1 MNEPNNSLLKRRPR
15 SRRWFLSG
23 GVIAIG
29 AIWAST
35 MEFWRYAGAPTP
47 TPTGSCGPL
56 PSETSTPDDFH
67 WEQFGGSID
76 DWSGLS
82 CTPIYGLVRVT
93 REDDMLRALAFARKR
108 NLPIT
113 ASGQRHSMG
122 GQSFSR
128 GGLILDM
135 RGFNQVSVN
144 RDDESVTVQ
153 AGATWADILAA
164 LDPHGLA
171 VRSMQSYSVFTVGGS
186 LSVNGHGISRDF
198 GAIAET
204 VRELR
209 VLLANGTI
217 VTASPTQNADLF
229 RHVLGGYGLFG
240 IVLTATLNLTRN
252 CLYRVQLHTLNAQ
265 GFPEYHR
272 QFLKDTAN
280 IPLVYGRFSVAP
292 GSGYM
297 DELVMHEFHPV
308 ETDNGTPLPLMN
320 SAVNTKLVRLLLNV
334 SKTGGAGRWLR
345 WRAENAAGCRVDHGQ
360 AIPGRS
366 ETCLVTRNTACDD
379 STDYLYDRL
388 NDSNLLQE
396 YFVPV
401 EYLPTFTDG
410 LRKVVQANQVNLIN
424 VTLRIVPHDSVTA
437 LQYAP
442 RDMVALV
449 LYVSEQREPG
459 SQARLREATLRL
471 IELSAA
477 GGGTFYLP
485 YRLDYGMPQLRAA
498 YPQIDEFFAAKRRYD
513 PEERFTNHFYEIYG
527 QREQMLHRSV
537 ATS

>member
-1 MNEPNNSLLKRRPR
+1 MNDPNDSLLKPRAR

-23 GVIAIG
+23 GAVAIG

-35 MEFWRYAGAPTP
+35 MELWRYAGAPTP

-56 PSETSTPDDFH
+56 PSQTRTPNGLH

-82 CTPIYGLVRVT
+82 CTPIYGLIRVS
-93 REDDMLRALAFARKR
+93 REDDVLRALAFARKQD
-108 NLPIT
+108 LPIT

-122 GQSFSR
+122 GQAFSR

-135 RGFNQVSVN
+135 RGFNQISVN
-144 RDDESVTVQ
+144 QADESVTVQ

-164 LDPHGLA
+164 IDPQGLA

-209 VLLANGTI
+209 VLLANGAI

-252 CLYRVQLHTLNAQ
+252 CLYRVQLHTLNARE
-265 GFPEYHR
+265 FPEYR
-272 QFLKDTAN
+272 GQFLGDTTA
-280 IPLVYGRFSVAP
+280 IPLAYGRFSVAP

-308 ETDNGTPLPLMN
+308 TDNGTPLPPMN
-320 SAVNTKLVRLLLNV
+320 SAVNTKLVRSLLNV
-334 SKTGGAGRWLR
+334 SKTGGLGRWVR

-360 AIPGRS
+360 KLPGRS
-366 ETCLVTRNTACDD
+366 GDCLVTRNTACDD

-388 NDSNLLQE
+388 NDCNLLQE

-401 EYLPTFTDG
+401 EYLTTFMNG
-410 LRKVVQANQVNLIN
+410 LRQVVRTNQINLIN
-424 VTLRIVPHDSVTA
+424 VTLRIVPRDIVTA
-437 LQYAP
+437 LPYAP

-449 LYVSEQREPG
+449 LYVIEQRQTT
-459 SQARLREATLRL
+459 SQARLRDATLRL

-513 PEERFTNHFYEIYG
+513 PEERFTNHFYETYG
-527 QREQMLHRSV
+527 HAS
-537 ATS
+537 

>member
-1 MNEPNNSLLKRRPR
+1 
-15 SRRWFLSG
+15 
-23 GVIAIG
+23 
-29 AIWAST
+29 
-35 MEFWRYAGAPTP
+35 MELWRYAGAPTP

-56 PSETSTPDDFH
+56 PSQTRTPNGLH

-82 CTPIYGLVRVT
+82 CTPIYGLIRVS
-93 REDDMLRALAFARKR
+93 REDDVLRALAFARKQD
-108 NLPIT
+108 LPIT

-122 GQSFSR
+122 GQAFSR

-135 RGFNQVSVN
+135 RGFNQISVN
-144 RDDESVTVQ
+144 QADESVTVQ

-164 LDPHGLA
+164 IDPQGLA

-209 VLLANGTI
+209 VLLANGAI

-252 CLYRVQLHTLNAQ
+252 CLYRVQLHTLNARE
-265 GFPEYHR
+265 FPEYR
-272 QFLKDTAN
+272 GQFLGDTTA
-280 IPLVYGRFSVAP
+280 IPLAYGRFSVAP

-308 ETDNGTPLPLMN
+308 ETGNGTRLPPMN
-320 SAVNTKLVRLLLNV
+320 ATVNTKLVRFLLNV
-334 SKTGGAGRWLR
+334 SKTGAMGRWLR

-360 AIPGRS
+360 TLPGRS
-366 ETCLVTRNTACDD
+366 EDCLVTRNTACDD

-401 EYLPTFTDG
+401 EYLPTFMEG
-410 LRKVVQANQVNLIN
+410 LRQVVRANQVNLIN
-424 VTLRIVPHDSVTA
+424 VTLRLVPRDNITA
-437 LQYAP
+437 LPYAS

-449 LYVSEQREPG
+449 LYVIEQRQPDA
-459 SQARLREATLRL
+459 QARLQEATLRL

-477 GGGTFYLP
+477 GDGTFYLP

-498 YPQIDEFFAAKRRYD
+498 YPLIDEFFAAKRRHD
-513 PEERFTNHFYEIYG
+513 PEERFRNHFYETYG
-527 QREQMLHRSV
+527 HAS
-537 ATS
+537 

>member
-1 MNEPNNSLLKRRPR
+1 M
-15 SRRWFLSG
+15 
-23 GVIAIG
+23 
-29 AIWAST
+29 
-35 MEFWRYAGAPTP
+35 
-47 TPTGSCGPL
+47 
-56 PSETSTPDDFH
+56 
-67 WEQFGGSID
+67 
-76 DWSGLS
+76 
-82 CTPIYGLVRVT
+82 T
-93 REDDMLRALAFARKR
+93 REDDVLRALVFARER

-122 GQSFSR
+122 GQALSR

-135 RGFNQVSVN
+135 RGFNRVSVN

-153 AGATWADILAA
+153 AGARWADVLAV
-164 LDPHGLA
+164 LDPQGLA

-209 VLLANGTI
+209 VLLADGTI
-217 VTASPTQNADLF
+217 VSASPTQNADLF

-240 IVLTATLNLTRN
+240 IVLAATLNLTRN
-252 CLYRVQLHTLNAQ
+252 CLYRVHLYRLNAQ
-265 GFPEYHR
+265 GFPEYRR
-272 QFLKDTAN
+272 QFLNDTAR

-308 ETDNGTPLPLMN
+308 ETDNGTPLPPMN
-320 SAVNTKLVRLLLNV
+320 SAVNTKLVRSLLNV
-334 SKTGGAGRWLR
+334 SKTGGLGRWVR

-360 AIPGRS
+360 KLPGRS
-366 ETCLVTRNTACDD
+366 GDCLVTRNTACDD

-388 NDSNLLQE
+388 NDCNLLQE

-401 EYLPTFTDG
+401 EYLTTFMNG
-410 LRKVVQANQVNLIN
+410 LRQVVRTNQINLIN
-424 VTLRIVPHDSVTA
+424 VTLRIVPRDIVTA
-437 LQYAP
+437 LPYAP

-449 LYVSEQREPG
+449 LYVIEQRQTT
-459 SQARLREATLRL
+459 SQARLRDATLRL

-485 YRLDYGMPQLRAA
+485 YRLDYGMP
-498 YPQIDEFFAAKRRYD
+498 
-513 PEERFTNHFYEIYG
+513 
-527 QREQMLHRSV
+527 
-537 ATS
+537 ATACRLSAN